1 MSKKEQNKI
10 KVKHVFEALNN
21 NDIIRVTKD
30 FHDYEG
36 HGYWT
41 GIVQY
46 MGMEFSVDLSRSSFG
61 VIVYEVPGSVFYKV
75 SADELD
81 EVLGEIIEDALQRAE
96 VEIMMNDVNI
106 GLGLV

>member
-1 MSKKEQNKI
+1 MNKKEQNKI

-21 NDIIRVTKD
+21 TPIIRVTEE
-30 FHDYEG
+30 FTDYEG

-46 MGMEFSVDLSRSSFG
+46 MGMEFSVDLSRRDFS

-75 SADELD
+75 SGDEL
-81 EVLGEIIEDALQRAE
+81 EETLNEIIEDALQQAE
-96 VEIMMNDVNI
+96 SEIMWDSVNQ
-106 GLGLV
+106 GLGIK